1 MEFLWEFLVL
11 CFVLKMLRAA
21 GVYFFKGIVMDWSG
35 AERTHRVALTADL

>member
-1 MEFLWEFLVL
+1 MDFFMGIFGFMF
-11 CFVLKMLRAA
+11 CSKMLRTA